1 MVKSKTPPPPTLPT
15 AIKTSQEA
23 KLEDGIMFKRS
34 LDTLLQQWGTEHFYK
49 TYYGHL
55 PQFTCVSGYTGG
67 ETVNP
72 TYRQVCSGAT
82 GHAESVKLTYQKG
95 SIGYGEL
102 VEFHLRT
109 HDPTTID
116 RQGPD
121 RGSRAC
127 AINPNFRSIRQTLE
141 YRSAIFY
148 TTPEQKEIAE
158 KVISEAQDKYV
169 KGKIVTEVAPLK
181 AWYNAEESHQDYLFE
196 NPNGYHCPSHY
207 LYW

>member
-23 KLEDGIMFKRS
+23 KLEEGSKYTIGLEQFMSSSRS
-34 LDTLLQQWGTEHFYK
+34 TAYQIFLPQQWGTEHFYK

-67 ETVNP
+67 DTVNP
-72 TYRQVCSGAT
+72 TYRQVCSGTT

-95 SIGYGEL
+95 SIGYGE
-102 VEFHLRT
+102 V
-109 HDPTTID
+109 
-116 RQGPD
+116 
-121 RGSRAC
+121 S
-127 AINPNFRSIRQTLE
+127 
-141 YRSAIFY
+141 SAL
-148 TTPEQKEIAE
+148 TP
-158 KVISEAQDKYV
+158 V

-181 AWYNAEESHQDYLFE
+181 AWYNAEDQHQDYLFE